1 MEHRQSPI
9 PQSTALSRRTLLTG
23 AAVGSAAVGLS
34 LWTRPAR
41 GAGSTTYFVDPA
53 AGDDADDG
61 TVPTRPWASMARVN
75 AALTAS
81 TIAPGS
87 TVRLRRGRRHP
98 GVIRPGTVGA
108 LRFESWGDEPEPP
121 VVTAYK
127 YVQAAACWTRAG
139 DGLWS
144 VDISAANVGR
154 THHGYVSSWTTEVGF
169 LKVGSTLHG
178 DRKTDPSAL
187 VRDWQFTSRGSVVTV
202 RCATNPSA
210 GGRRV
215 WLAVADPIVEVRSGL
230 SVRDLAVV
238 GTGRNAV
245 QTTSASRTDGA
256 VVRDCIIGEA
266 GGALASDG
274 VSRMGNGVQVWSG
287 ASGVL
292 VSGNTIVDC
301 WDAAMTIQGPGVA
314 TGVSWSNVEFNG
326 NSVERTMQTFE
337 YWSTGGTESAGSST
351 CSVRGNRAH
360 DAGSSWSAAVRPDRA
375 GKGSHLLF
383 YADGVRP
390 RLAVRGNDFSGAAHA
405 YLYAHDGVPAG
416 LTSDENTIALAD
428 SVRLQWQR
436 SERLP
441 EHRAWSA
448 ATGLEH
454 RSTFTSLP

>member
-1 MEHRQSPI
+1 MEHRPI
-9 PQSTALSRRTLLTG
+9 PRATVLSRRTLLTG
-23 AAVGSAAVGLS
+23 AAVGSASVGLS
-34 LWTRPAR
+34 LLTRPAR
-41 GAGSTTYFVDPA
+41 AAASTTYYLDPA

-61 TVPTRPWASMARVN
+61 TAATRPWASLARVN
-75 AALTAS
+75 AALAAS
-81 TIAPGS
+81 AIPPGS

-98 GVIRPGTVGA
+98 GVIRPGAVGA

-127 YVQAAACWTRAG
+127 YVQSAACWTRAG
-139 DGLWS
+139 DDLWS

-154 THHGYVSSWTTEVGF
+154 THHGYVSPWTTEVGF
-169 LKVGSTLHG
+169 LKVDSTFHG
-178 DRKTDPSAL
+178 DRKTDVAAL
-187 VRDWQFTSRGSVVTV
+187 ERDWQFRSRGSLVTV

-215 WLAVADPIVEVRSGL
+215 WLAVADPIVEVRSRL
-230 SVRDLAVV
+230 VIQDLAVI

-245 QTTSASRTDGA
+245 QTTSASRTEGA
-256 VVRDCIIGEA
+256 VVRDCVIGEA

-301 WDAAMTIQGPGVA
+301 WDSAMTIQGPGVSK
-314 TGVSWSNVEFNG
+314 GVSWSDVEFTG
-326 NSVERTMQTFE
+326 NTVERTMQTFE
-337 YWSTGGTESAGSST
+337 YWSTGGAERAGSST
-351 CSVRGNRAH
+351 CSVRGNRAY
-360 DAGSSWSAAVRPDRA
+360 DAGSSWSAAIRPDKA

-383 YADGVRP
+383 YVDGVRP
-390 RLAVRGNDFSGAAHA
+390 TLTVRGNVFSGAAHA

-436 SERLP
+436 AERLP
-441 EHRAWSA
+441 EYRTWSA
-448 ATGLEH
+448 ATGLER